1 MFSSIRAWISVWVNN
16 GKVIDL
22 RRHRAHFDV
31 IVMVRRVCLCIN
43 QWPSGGVFVIST
55 FKLILKRG
63 ILSLSCAIALSWI
76 PPSIKYHSISSQS
89 FKLIITLLT
98 LGQHDGLM
106 TIVGAYVVFHKA
118 GVIIRSNGLLWSS
131 VRKESCNML
140 LHILY
145 GRRFNDYYAGCSSVY
160 IAELLHQ
167 LIHISNKDNTLQHFI
182 LFSN

>member
-1 MFSSIRAWISVWVNN
+1 MYQPMTLGRC
-16 GKVIDL
+16 
-22 RRHRAHFDV
+22 
-31 IVMVRRVCLCIN
+31 VCNINFQTHIKERYIEPFLCN
-43 QWPSGGVFVIST
+43 CPELNT
-55 FKLILKRG
+55 
-63 ILSLSCAIALSWI
+63 
-76 PPSIKYHSISSQS
+76 PSIKYHSISSQS

-160 IAELLHQ
+160 IVELLHQ